1 MKTTELFNIKFWKRG
16 AYSLVS
22 VPFSVPFFE
31 PFSVLLEFWLAS
43 VTDELE
49 ILTLTNELAAV
60 GVMAEGLGTTC
71 LTLVFVTG
79 AEQLT
84 P

>member
-1 MKTTELFNIKFWKRG
+1 M
-16 AYSLVS
+16 AD
-22 VPFSVPFFE
+22 
-31 PFSVLLEFWLAS
+31 